1 MSSLLYVY
9 TVVPAALPDP
19 DVPGL
24 ALVREG
30 SVAAAVAPV
39 PAEEFD
45 EEPLNRRMRDLDW
58 LAPRAERHQAVN
70 AALMQKSAALL
81 PLAFG
86 TVYRDE
92 AGLRAM
98 LRERQAE
105 LMRRLE
111 SVRGRAEWVVT
122 LQRDGAAA
130 RAWVEE
136 RGAAL
141 ADLRR
146 EIEASSPGRAYLLAR
161 RLDDARR
168 EELLRLDQAALAE
181 LVQTAEAHAER
192 AYREPLA
199 APASGYP
206 SEGQMGYPAGAAA
219 ASAGGGSGPIARLSL
234 LVPRAAEA
242 ALGAALGALTERW
255 RPRGYTPDVTGPW
268 PPYRFGGDPV

>member
-1 MSSLLYVY
+1 VSSLLYVY
-9 TVVPAALPDP
+9 TVLPAEAPDPGLPD
-19 DVPGL
+19 V

-30 SVAAAVAPV
+30 PLAAAVAPV
-39 PAEEFD
+39 SAEEF
-45 EEPLNRRMRDLDW
+45 EQEPLNRNLRDLEW

-70 AALMQKSAALL
+70 AALMRASEALL

-98 LRERQAE
+98 LRDRRDE
-105 LMRRLE
+105 LLRRLE
-111 SVRGRAEWVVT
+111 SVRGRAEWVVA

-136 RGAAL
+136 HGPAL
-141 ADLRR
+141 SDLRR
-146 EIEASSPGRAYLLAR
+146 RIEASPPGRAYLLSQ

-168 EELLRLDQAALAE
+168 EGLLELDRAALAE
-181 LVQTAEAHAER
+181 LGQTVAAHAER
-192 AYREPLA
+192 THREPLV
-199 APASGYP
+199 APAGDP
-206 SEGQMGYPAGAAA
+206 SGAA
-219 ASAGGGSGPIARLSL
+219 GSSLVARLSL

-242 ALGAALGALTERW
+242 QLAAALDALSERW
-255 RPRGYTPDVTGPW
+255 RGRGYRLDVTGPW